1 MNILIQLAKLN
12 NEEARQ
18 EGDENISQIRLKK
31 IGHDKMF
38 KKENKETDVS

>member
-1 MNILIQLAKLN
+1 MNTLIRLTNLN
-12 NEEARQ
+12 NEEAMQ